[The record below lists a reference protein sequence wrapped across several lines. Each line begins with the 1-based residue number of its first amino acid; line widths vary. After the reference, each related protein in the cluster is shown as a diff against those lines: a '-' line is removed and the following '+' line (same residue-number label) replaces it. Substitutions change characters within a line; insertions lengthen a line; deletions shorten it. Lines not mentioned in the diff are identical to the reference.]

1 MNKMSW
7 YKLAKD
13 YVNTYNQNALTQ
25 YYQAKDKTNF
35 TNSPVIPSADVNE
48 TDEVGLEKA
57 LNPERDN
64 VIKNPK
70 LMNEVKQPVRIK
82 ATGQGSDGLL
92 NINKDM
98 PIYNNGGDNFINT
111 TDWNTN

>member
-1 MNKMSW
+1 MSW

-25 YYQAKDKTNF
+25 YYQAQDKAKF
-35 TNSPVIPSADVNE
+35 TNSNSLPKDNTTE
-48 TDEVGLEKA
+48 TDEAGLEKA
-57 LNPERDN
+57 LSPEREN
-64 VIKNPK
+64 IIKNPK
-70 LMNEVKQPVRIK
+70 MMNEIKQPVRVK
-82 ATGQGSDGLL
+82 ATGQGSDALL

-98 PIYNNGGDNFINT
+98 PIYNNGGNNFINT

>member
-25 YYQAKDKTNF
+25 YYQAQDKTKF
-35 TNSPVIPSADVNE
+35 TNSPDIPELNNE
-48 TDEVGLEKA
+48 TEEIGLENS
-57 LNPERDN
+57 LNPEREN

-70 LMNEVKQPVRIK
+70 KMNEIMQPVTVK

>member
-1 MNKMSW
+1 MALVDSRIN
-7 YKLAKD
+7 YCD
-13 YVNTYNQNALTQ
+13 YFVYSTTAINL
-25 YYQAKDKTNF
+25 
-35 TNSPVIPSADVNE
+35 NE